1 INSARIWLRLLLQVC
16 QNTKVRPGGNMNN
29 FKLFISELKRQRRI
43 LLWRFAVQDAMYHYI
58 NTHQPY
64 KAYRCACRLND
75 RDMMSL
81 TLQWFLLSRM
91 HEIMT
96 GANTA

>member
-1 INSARIWLRLLLQVC
+1 LQVC

-29 FKLFISELKRQRRI
+29 LKLFISEFKRQRRI
-43 LLWRFAVQDAMYHYI
+43 FLWRCAVEDAMYHYI
-58 NTHQPY
+58 NTNQPY
-64 KAYRCACRLND
+64 KAYRCACRLGD
-75 RDMMSL
+75 TEMMSL

-96 GANTA
+96 GENTA